1 MSQTK
6 NTPQPLDDDALS
18 ETAGG
23 FIFVT
28 GPQWEAQATNPQ
40 KQLQKMRCLVCAK
53 TVYVPLGTKNCTCG
67 NPLQQVDD
75 DERDAAFLM

>member
-6 NTPQPLDDDALS
+6 STPQPLDDDALS

-23 FIFVT
+23 FIFLDSLL
-28 GPQWEAQATNPQ
+28 WEGTANSAQ
-40 KQLQKMRCLVCAK
+40 QLQKMRCLVCAK

-75 DERDAAFLM
+75 DERDAAFRM